1 MKLQKFIAALLIVIT
16 ITLLPS
22 CSCSSLIECESISQR
37 QLTMLVDVSDSILFN
52 GIDKDI
58 QTNFPVFMQKSKLG
72 NVSPC
77 QSFTLSFA
85 HLSSQEALELS
96 SETIKITRKRQSQ
109 KEENKE
115 ANPAPLIKLL
125 TQKMDDDYR
134 LLSKQPEMTTG
145 SNIANVLLKA
155 INQSNPDA
163 ENVIILFS
171 DMVENNAQLN
181 LYKKIPDKKDI
192 PQVMEK
198 LIEPSVMEKFKQL
211 QQEGLQIKIVL
222 VLKPEPAGK
231 ANQRNI
237 KIFWTEVFKALKLNV
252 QIVDN
257 LSNQIQV

>member
-1 MKLQKFIAALLIVIT
+1 MKLQRIISALIMVIT

-58 QTNFPVFMQKSKLG
+58 KTNFPVFMQKSKLG
-72 NVSPC
+72 NISPC
-77 QSFTLSFA
+77 QSFKLSFA
-85 HLSSQEALELS
+85 HLSSQDALELS
-96 SETIKITRKRQSQ
+96 SETIKITRKRQST

-125 TQKMDDDYR
+125 KQKMDDYH

-155 INQSNPDA
+155 INQSNPGA
-163 ENVIILFS
+163 ENAILLFS

-181 LYKKIPDKKDI
+181 LYKKIPEKKDI
-192 PQVMEK
+192 QQVIEK
-198 LIEPSVMEKFKQL
+198 LIEFSVLEKYKQL
-211 QQEGLQIKIVL
+211 QQEGLQIKIVV
-222 VLKPEPAGK
+222 VLKPEPAGRT
-231 ANQRNI
+231 NQRNI

-252 QIVDN
+252 QFIDN
-257 LSNQIQV
+257 LSNQIEV